1 MPTMLMPRVLGVCLI
16 ATSCLLMPGPAAAQG
31 TPAVTTKAERE
42 LPESERQSLIDA
54 VVRLP
59 LAAALGAALAMRP
72 RRAGTPARKLVVVQ
86 TQVVL
91 AVIGALVMVVVGAS
105 LARAFGVVGIAGL
118 IRYRAKID
126 DPKDASVM
134 LAALG
139 VGLGAGVG
147 LVWVSGF
154 ATLFLLALL
163 WVLESKEPEASVSFA
178 LKVSAQD
185 AGKLR
190 RGLEGVLR
198 RHGLEYELRSLGT
211 TELTYAVGV
220 PLERSIDAIS
230 QSIVGLRADAVTVEW
245 EEKKAKS

>member
-1 MPTMLMPRVLGVCLI
+1 MRFPDNASRVCCWPTRSAVRWSLAI
-16 ATSCLLMPGPAAAQG
+16 ALSVGPALIPSTAFAQQAQV
-31 TPAVTTKAERE
+31 AVPNANHEPVQE
-42 LPESERQSLIDA
+42 GESLLEA
-54 VVRLP
+54 VIRLP
-59 LAAALGAALAMRP
+59 LAAGLGAVLAMRP

-118 IRYRAKID
+118 IRYRAKIE

-163 WVLESKEPEASVSFA
+163 WVLESKEPEASVSFT
-178 LKVSAQD
+178 LKVSAPD
-185 AGKLR
+185 SGKLR
-190 RGLEGVLR
+190 RALEGVLR
-198 RHGLEYELRSLGT
+198 REGLEYELRSLGT
-211 TELTYAVGV
+211 TELT
-220 PLERSIDAIS
+220 
-230 QSIVGLRADAVTVEW
+230 
-245 EEKKAKS
+245 